1 MILKFYFLNTVHE
14 RIQWERK
21 KENFHPQERFL
32 KYKRLC
38 ENVKKLFQFL
48 SPKVRAGSEPDTV
61 TLYILNKYCSFP
73 LAL

>member
-1 MILKFYFLNTVHE
+1 MSGSSGGGKRKISIPKNDFLSTKDSV
-14 RIQWERK
+14 K
-21 KENFHPQERFL
+21 MS
-32 KYKRLC
+32 
-38 ENVKKLFQFL
+38 KKLFQFL